1 MTKQLTSEQLAALEQ
16 YERYFHQAVDA
27 RYCSYP
33 GLAAIDHMLRVW
45 NDLTGQSRKVS
56 GGCPDCIFHL
66 VSDLGTVYFAQKAA
80 HDAVLKAEAERQAAE
95 DRAAFNAREKAVSLP
110 ATATKPASKG
120 RTPKVKNSPAKAK
133 K

>member
-1 MTKQLTSEQLAALEQ
+1 MTKQLTSEQLAALGQ

-80 HDAVLKAEAERQAAE
+80 QEAAKAAE
-95 DRAAFNAREKAVSLP
+95 GVTDQPKRKKAAA
-110 ATATKPASKG
+110 
-120 RTPKVKNSPAKAK
+120 AKETGK
-133 K
+133 TRK

>member
-1 MTKQLTSEQLAALEQ
+1 MTKQLTSEQLAALAQ

-110 ATATKPASKG
+110 ATATKTTSKG
-120 RTPKVKNSPAKAK
+120 ITLKAKKSPAKAK

>member
-1 MTKQLTSEQLAALEQ
+1 MTKQLTSEQLAALGQ

-80 HDAVLKAEAERQAAE
+80 QDAALKAEAERQAAE
-95 DRAAFNAREKAVSLP
+95 DREKAVSLP

-120 RTPKVKNSPAKAK
+120 ITPKVKKSPAKAK